1 MSRGLTPQEQAEYNE
16 RRQKSL
22 EETAGKLGLSPEQL
36 QKIEQQARNGVLSK
50 TPSAKSD
57 SEAALRSALEKIGT
71 GFIES
76 LKTDDMRTALDTVK
90 DVDGMSK
97 EDFSSLLALRMSVLD
112 EEERTE
118 AAKVIARK
126 IACWRG
132 GEDEPLSLREEILL
146 DLQAMIRRHN
156 YYSEKK

>member
-16 RRQKSL
+16 RRRKSL

-57 SEAALRSALEKIGT
+57 LEAALRSALEKIGT

-76 LKTDDMRTALDTVK
+76 LKTDGMRTALDTVK
-90 DVDGMSK
+90 DVDGMSE

-112 EEERTE
+112 EGERTE

-156 YYSEKK
+156 YYAEKK

>member
-1 MSRGLTPQEQAEYNE
+1 MSKQQAEE
-16 RRQKSL
+16 
-22 EETAGKLGLSPEQL
+22 
-36 QKIEQQARNGVLSK
+36 
-50 TPSAKSD
+50 
-57 SEAALRSALEKIGT
+57 ALRTALNKIGT
-71 GFIES
+71 GFIYS
-76 LKTDDMRTALDTVK
+76 LKTDSMRAALDTVK
-90 DVDGMSK
+90 DVDGMSE

-156 YYSEKK
+156 YYAEKK

>member
-1 MSRGLTPQEQAEYNE
+1 MSKEQA
-16 RRQKSL
+16 
-22 EETAGKLGLSPEQL
+22 
-36 QKIEQQARNGVLSK
+36 
-50 TPSAKSD
+50 
-57 SEAALRSALEKIGT
+57 EAALRAALKKISG
-71 GFIES
+71 GFLES
-76 LKTDDMRTALDTVK
+76 LKTDNTREALDTLS
-90 DVDGMSK
+90 DVDGMSD
-97 EDFSSLLALRMSVLD
+97 EDFSTLLAERMSVLD

-156 YYSEKK
+156 YYA